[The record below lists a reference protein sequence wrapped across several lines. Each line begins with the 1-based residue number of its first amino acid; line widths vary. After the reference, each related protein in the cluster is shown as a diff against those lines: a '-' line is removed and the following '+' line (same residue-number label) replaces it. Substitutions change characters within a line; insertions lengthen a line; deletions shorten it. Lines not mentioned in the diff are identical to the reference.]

1 MARRQRIAPP
11 ADPGA
16 SRSTQLIL
24 WAVVVY
30 ASINLAHLIL
40 QEYRLLYQGHI
51 LSQERVI
58 TAEKGRKLKE
68 AIEFARTPE
77 GVERLARKNLG
88 MARPGEQPVRFV
100 SPQGAEPKI

>member
-1 MARRQRIAPP
+1 MARRHRTALS
-11 ADPGA
+11 ADPGS

-24 WAVVVY
+24 WVVVVY
-30 ASINLAHLIL
+30 ASVNLAHLVV

-51 LSQERVI
+51 LHQERIV
-58 TAEKGRKLKE
+58 TEEKSRKLRE

-100 SPQGAEPKI
+100 SPKGAEQKI

>member
-11 ADPGA
+11 VDPGS

-24 WAVVVY
+24 WVVVVY
-30 ASINLAHLIL
+30 ASVNLAHLVV
-40 QEYRLLYQGHI
+40 QEYRLLYQGHV
-51 LSQERVI
+51 LNQERI
-58 TAEKGRKLKE
+58 LTEEKARKLKE

-100 SPQGAEPKI
+100 GPKEGENTL

>member
-11 ADPGA
+11 VDPGA
-16 SRSTQLIL
+16 SRTTQLIL
-24 WAVVVY
+24 WVVVVY
-30 ASINLAHLIL
+30 ASVNLAHLML

-51 LSQERVI
+51 LAQERRL
-58 TAEKGRKLKE
+58 TEEKGRKLKE
-68 AIEFARTPE
+68 AIEFARTPA

-100 SPQGAEPKI
+100 SPQEATP